1 MYLIFL
7 STIICQLVDQHCTA
21 ILEEPKKES
30 QLPRLRVIC
39 VKRMKIELWLQ
50 SHCLILGNLGSY
62 VFACFRCVTFKLG
75 TFMNVNIRVPFLVV
89 LMDFCQMVLV
99 C

>member
-50 SHCLILGNLGSY
+50 IHCLIWGIWGAISL
-62 VFACFRCVTFKLG
+62 
-75 TFMNVNIRVPFLVV
+75 LVLDV
-89 LMDFCQMVLV
+89 SLSNQTWQVYEC
-99 C
+99 

>member
-1 MYLIFL
+1 MNVLNISKHNSFIY
-7 STIICQLVDQHCTA
+7 QLVDQHCTA

-50 SHCLILGNLGSY
+50 IHCLIWGIWGAISLLVLDVSLSNLAS
-62 VFACFRCVTFKLG
+62 L
-75 TFMNVNIRVPFLVV
+75 
-89 LMDFCQMVLV
+89 
-99 C
+99 

>member
-21 ILEEPKKES
+21 ILEEPKKEN

-50 SHCLILGNLGSY
+50 IHCLIWGAISLLVLDVSLSNLAS
-62 VFACFRCVTFKLG
+62 L
-75 TFMNVNIRVPFLVV
+75 
-89 LMDFCQMVLV
+89 
-99 C
+99 